1 MSWTSV
7 ISEETAQKLISLHL
21 RHSAE
26 LDALVADLQAITDG
40 EEYKVARHH
49 IASIMVEIF
58 DQGLRPLFA
67 RYPDLRPP
75 AWRWD

>member
-21 RHSAE
+21 RHTAE
-26 LDALVADLQAITDG
+26 LDALVADLQTVIDG
-40 EEYKVARHH
+40 EEYSAARRH
-49 IASIMVEIF
+49 IGAIMGEIF
-58 DQGLRPLFA
+58 LQGLRPLFV